1 MKRFVF
7 AAIAAAVLGAGPA
20 LGADPKTPRQA
31 HSLGRYELMM
41 VKGADGTDMLV
52 RMDRESGATWVM
64 RYGEY
69 PPAPKSPVH
78 YWLTV
83 PCVRGDSLARC

>member
-1 MKRFVF
+1 MKNRIL
-7 AAIAAAVLGAGPA
+7 AALAAAVLGAGSA
-20 LGADPKTPRQA
+20 IAADTKTPRQA
-31 HSLGRYELMM
+31 QSLGRYELMM
-41 VKGADGTDMLV
+41 IKDADGREMLV

-69 PPAPKSPVH
+69 PPAPKGAVH

-83 PCVRGDSLARC
+83 PCVRGDSLTKC